1 MLRFFLLATIIIFF
15 AGCSADEPEIP
26 DGIVARD
33 SMVTLLAE
41 VHIAEAT
48 LIKSGSKG
56 LDITIKSAYLQD
68 VLNNAGVDTARFL
81 QSFDFYSTQPE
92 MFAEMYEEV
101 VVEISKRQSRAN
113 APKVLN

>member
-1 MLRFFLLATIIIFF
+1 MPRVLLLAITIIFF
-15 AGCSADEPEIP
+15 AGCAGVEPEIP
-26 DGIVARD
+26 EGIVARD

-48 LIKSGSKG
+48 LIRSGSKG
-56 LDITIKSAYLQD
+56 LDINIKSAYLQE
-68 VLNNAGVDTARFL
+68 VLTNAGVDTTRFL

-113 APKVLN
+113 APKDKK